1 MKKVCLVILAF
12 FVLTVFLG
20 VMVTLIGHKG
30 VIGEKVALIRIQGPI
45 VSSQDVVEQLEQYR
59 DDSSVKAVV
68 LRVDSP
74 GGAVAPSQEI
84 YEEVKKTAKKKPVVV
99 SMGSVA
105 ASGGYYISAAATK
118 ILANPG
124 TITGSIGVIMEI
136 PNFKGL
142 MDKIGVKTEVIKSG
156 KHKDLASSFRGIG
169 KEERRILQNV
179 LDNVHEQ
186 FIKAVSE
193 GRKMELQK
201 VRELAD
207 GRIFT
212 GQQAKELGLVDGI
225 GNLKDAINLA
235 ARLAGVKG
243 KPHVVTKK
251 EPFSIFSL
259 LTGQQSKSM
268 LDTIAKGIKWI
279 EVKYMMY

>member
-1 MKKVCLVILAF
+1 MKRACLAIVAFLVLVI
-12 FVLTVFLG
+12 FLG
-20 VMVTLIGHKG
+20 VIVTLVGQRG
-30 VIGEKVALIRIQGPI
+30 VIGEKIALIKVVGPI
-45 VSSQDVVEQLEQYR
+45 VSSQDIIDQLEQYR
-59 DDSSVKAVV
+59 EDSSVKAIV

-84 YEEVKKTAKKKPVVV
+84 YEEVKKTVKKKPVVV

-105 ASGGYYISAAATK
+105 ASGGYYISASATK

-169 KEERRILQNV
+169 KEERQILQNV

-186 FIKAVSE
+186 FIKAVAE
-193 GRKMELQK
+193 GRNIKIQR

-212 GQQAKELGLVDGI
+212 GAQAKKLGLIDDI
-225 GNLKDAINLA
+225 GNLKDAITLA
-235 ARLAGVKG
+235 AQLGGIKG
-243 KPHVVTKK
+243 KPNVVSKK
-251 EPFSIFSL
+251 EPFSILSL

-268 LDTIAKGIKWI
+268 LQRLQEGIRWI